1 MQDKLGQDP
10 IDVKKNIRIGL
21 LHDAGKLLMT
31 QQNLET
37 PHMTVGNE
45 RAQMA
50 LHARLGTTVLSNSI
64 LNKEEQGGVEEHH
77 YDTDNKYAKIVTV
90 ADCLDT
96 MLSQRRYN
104 NPKTPPEAVLD
115 LVRNMYPQPKFGK
128 DKKPLRDENGEIVY
142 KPAQFDRDAAIAA
155 IVALANDFGG
165 IGYDLRKMLEPYR
178 TNWNNEQVEEA
189 IQILNE
195 HSNDIVINLSPKEVE
210 YSELGMRLTDT
221 GHIDFKGRAAAVVNR
236 ETRVNSEYEF
246 EIFRNS
252 SEEQKAAAR
261 TIKDLEANFLP
272 EQLAEFKQIAEA
284 KINTQDEKGRKAKEA
299 GFVANRK
306 KNEFQAPSKN
316 GEFKLI
322 NIAEQIR
329 AAAEEDKDYN
339 ENGANKFIDEINRA
353 RKERQNDRE
362 EKGA

>member
-31 QQNLET
+31 QQKLET

-64 LNKEEQGGVEEHH
+64 LNK
-77 YDTDNKYAKIVTV
+77 
-90 ADCLDT
+90 
-96 MLSQRRYN
+96 
-104 NPKTPPEAVLD
+104 
-115 LVRNMYPQPKFGK
+115 
-128 DKKPLRDENGEIVY
+128 
-142 KPAQFDRDAAIAA
+142 
-155 IVALANDFGG
+155 
-165 IGYDLRKMLEPYR
+165 
-178 TNWNNEQVEEA
+178 
-189 IQILNE
+189 
-195 HSNDIVINLSPKEVE
+195 
-210 YSELGMRLTDT
+210 
-221 GHIDFKGRAAAVVNR
+221 
-236 ETRVNSEYEF
+236 
-246 EIFRNS
+246 
-252 SEEQKAAAR
+252 EEQKAAAR

-353 RKERQNDRE
+353 KNERQNDRDRE